1 MAGIY
6 LHIPFCRKKCFYCDF
21 YKTTRTDQEQLY
33 LNSLMREAELRKNY
47 LGNEEIQTIYF
58 GGGTP
63 SVLEIRNI
71 SRLLNE
77 LSRIFTISPAAEITL
92 EANPDDLT
100 GEYISELKKTGIN
113 RLSIGVQSFN
123 DLHLK
128 QMNRRH
134 TGEQAVK
141 AIEQS
146 IEKGFSNLSI
156 DLIFAI
162 PGMTSAQFRSNLET
176 MNQFPVSHLSAYYLT
191 IHKGTRFYSLVS
203 SGLLSEINEEEG
215 LDQFN
220 LLLDFTGENGF
231 EHYEISNFA
240 RNGQY
245 SRHNTSYWSGIR
257 YLGLGPSAHSFD
269 GNTRQWNVADLKKYV
284 QQIGDGGQF
293 YKQEKLS
300 ETDRYNELI
309 MTSLRTQW
317 GIDTEKITE
326 KFGKSYSGDFVRSIN
341 QFVENNLVSQ
351 SGTVYSL
358 TRNGIF
364 LSDKIISALF
374 VV

>member
-284 QQIGDGGQF
+284 QQTGDGGQF

-341 QFVENNLVSQ
+341 QFVENNLVKR